1 MTRTGGVW
9 GHLLLVAALALSAA
23 PLAAANGQEAPA
35 RLEPTGSQEA
45 APASAAGAGVA
56 APATPAPAPSVD
68 ATGLSEKERALLQKI
83 NALKAPRW
91 RAFGACRYDWAGWKL
106 MADGVRTTAVQC
118 GAETADNTF
127 AGMPASSVA
136 VHCDTLKLSVRSGE
150 QPWSSWRLPY
160 ATSESKE
167 RGGEDLMVASLCAN
181 AKPIPKPQ
189 PVPPPAVTP
198 ATKPAAK
205 STATPASKKPTA
217 TSPQKPSATKP

>member
-1 MTRTGGVW
+1 MKRMGVVR
-9 GHLLLVAALALSAA
+9 GPLLLLVAALAGGAA
-23 PLAAANGQEAPA
+23 PLAAVTAQEAPA
-35 RLEPTGSQEA
+35 AVESTESKEPAPTSSTGAGAA
-45 APASAAGAGVA
+45 APTTT
-56 APATPAPAPSVD
+56 APAVD
-68 ATGLSEKERALLQKI
+68 ATGLSEKEKALLQRI

-91 RAFGACRYDWAGWKL
+91 RPFGACRYDWAGWKL

-118 GAETADNTF
+118 GPETATNTS

-136 VHCDTLKLSVRSGE
+136 VHCDTLKLSVRSGD
-150 QPWSSWRLPY
+150 QAWSSWRLPY
-160 ATSESKE
+160 GVAESKE

-189 PVPPPAVTP
+189 PGPPPAVNP
-198 ATKPAAK
+198 AAKPAAK

>member
-1 MTRTGGVW
+1 MTRTGVVRGP
-9 GHLLLVAALALSAA
+9 LPLVAALALSAA
-23 PLAAANGQEAPA
+23 PLAAASGQEAPA
-35 RLEPTGSQEA
+35 KLAPIGSQEA

-56 APATPAPAPSVD
+56 APATPAPAPAVD
-68 ATGLSEKERALLQKI
+68 ATGLSEKEKALLQKI

-118 GAETADNTF
+118 GPETEAATVG
-127 AGMPASSVA
+127 AAPAASVA

-160 ATSESKE
+160 AAAESKE

-189 PVPPPAVTP
+189 PAPPPAVNPSATP
-198 ATKPAAK
+198 AKKPAAAPAQQK
-205 STATPASKKPTA
+205 PASKP
-217 TSPQKPSATKP
+217 